1 VEILL
6 WLVPPLVVTLVAM
19 LWVGWI
25 GRAGR
30 GEVDRDEALRRI
42 GAALENEYVV
52 PPGAPR
58 RRREPGTGVAVRRT
72 SGSTPET
79 APAITS
85 AITAETPS
93 EQDDAEDDVPEEERR
108 AS

>member
-1 VEILL
+1 VASVMPATVLPTLDSVEILL

-30 GEVDRDEALRRI
+30 GEVDREEALRRI
-42 GAALENEYVV
+42 GAALEKEYVV

-58 RRREPGTGVAVRRT
+58 RDREPGTGVAIRRP
-72 SGSTPET
+72 SGNDL
-79 APAITS
+79 
-85 AITAETPS
+85 
-93 EQDDAEDDVPEEERR
+93 QGDVPEEERR